1 MRVWDRFLSD
11 QDRRLLA
18 SDRPPPSVREGRRPA
33 LLLVDFWASTL
44 GDAPLPILDAVKQWP
59 RSMGEPAWRAVE
71 QTKRLL
77 AAARSSGIPVIHTT
91 TARGRYAPKDWFS
104 ATREIGDIT
113 RHLGVEDP
121 FAIVPEL
128 RPIDGEVLIEKI
140 AASAFFGTPL
150 VSVLQEH
157 AVDSLVVC
165 GESTSG
171 CVRASVVDA
180 ASYGF
185 RTFVVEDCVYDR
197 TEATHA
203 INLFDMDQK
212 YARVLDVEE
221 VLRWWH

>member
-1 MRVWDRFLSD
+1 MRIWDRFLSEQD
-11 QDRRLLA
+11 QEFLA
-18 SDRPPPSVREGRRPA
+18 SGGPPPPVRAGKQPA
-33 LLLVDFWASTL
+33 LLLVDIWASTL
-44 GDAPLPILDAVKQWP
+44 GGEPLPLLEAVKRWP

-77 AAARSSGIPVIHTT
+77 AAARGRGIPVVHTT
-91 TARGRYAPKDWFS
+91 TARGQFAPKDWFS
-104 ATREIGDIT
+104 ATREIADIT
-113 RHLGVEDP
+113 SHLGVEDP

-128 RPIDGEVLIEKI
+128 CPIDGEVLIEKI

-197 TEATHA
+197 TESTHA

-212 YARVLDVEE
+212 YARVLEAEE
-221 VLRWWH
+221 VLRWWE